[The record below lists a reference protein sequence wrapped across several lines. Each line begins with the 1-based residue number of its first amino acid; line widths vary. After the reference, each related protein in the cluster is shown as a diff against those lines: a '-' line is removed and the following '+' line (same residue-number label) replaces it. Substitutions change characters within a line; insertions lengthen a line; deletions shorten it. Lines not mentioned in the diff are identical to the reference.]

1 MPAEWGFG
9 LCLGYHRGKPSVNEI
24 LWNFGGISDKCIS
37 HFLLCLHLYFLNFH
51 PFEGIFLLWWEGEEE
66 KYVKGRV
73 EGWGGGGIEGF

>member
-1 MPAEWGFG
+1 M
-9 LCLGYHRGKPSVNEI
+9 YKPLFTLFAFV
-24 LWNFGGISDKCIS
+24 LFK
-37 HFLLCLHLYFLNFH
+37 L